1 MKEAPLKGIKV
12 IDASSILM
20 VPYCTR
26 LLADMGAEIIKV
38 ETISGDNTRYIGPSV
53 NKGMAAVFLNIN
65 RNKKSISVDLKSA
78 DGRLIIYKLIKKSD
92 VFVSNIRKAS
102 LERLKLTHSDFIKIN
117 PKIITANAVG
127 FSSKGPYAGLPAF
140 DDTIQAI
147 SGMAAYQET
156 YSDQPS
162 YTSGAT
168 ADKVTGL
175 MLGMSILS
183 ALFNREKNGEG
194 TELEVPM
201 METMVDFTLVEHLYG
216 YNFLPPK
223 APPVYPRQ
231 SSPNRKPYK
240 TLDGYI
246 AVLPYSDDQ
255 WLRFFSII
263 KKENILKDSKFCSLE
278 SRNQNIDELYKILSE
293 ELKKR
298 NTSYWIKNLREQD
311 IPATKVNFPKD
322 LFEDE
327 HLERTNFFKVQ
338 DHPTEGKL
346 LYPSFPVEFNEDE
359 TSSESLH
366 APSLGENTKEILTD
380 LGYSEF
386 EIESFVSKGTV
397 KI

>member
-102 LERLKLTHSDFIKIN
+102 LERLKLTHTDFIKIN

-263 KKENILKDSKFCSLE
+263 KKENILKDPKFCSLE

>member
-1 MKEAPLKGIKV
+1 MKEAPLKGIKI

-38 ETISGDNTRYIGPSV
+38 ETLSGDNTRYIGPSI

-102 LERLKLTHSDFIKIN
+102 LEKLKLTHSDFIKIN

-127 FSSKGPYAGLPAF
+127 FSSRGPYAGLPAF

-147 SGMAAYQET
+147 SGMAAYQEI

-263 KKENILKDSKFCSLE
+263 NKKNILKDPKFCSLV

-298 NTSYWIKNLREQD
+298 NTGFWIKNLREQD
-311 IPATKVNFPKD
+311 IPATKVNFPKE

-327 HLERTNFFKVQ
+327 HLERINFFKVQ

-359 TSSESLH
+359 TAESLH

-386 EIESFVSKGTV
+386 EIESFVSKGTI

>member
-102 LERLKLTHSDFIKIN
+102 LERLKLTHTDFIKIN

-263 KKENILKDSKFCSLE
+263 KKENILKDPKFSSLE
-278 SRNQNIDELYKILSE
+278 TRNQNIDELYKILSE

-359 TSSESLH
+359 TFSESLH

>member
-1 MKEAPLKGIKV
+1 MKKAPLKGIKI

-20 VPYCTR
+20 VPFCTR

-38 ETISGDNTRYIGPSV
+38 ETLSGDNTRYIGPSV

-102 LERLKLTHSDFIKIN
+102 LKKLRLTHSDFIKIN

-127 FSSKGPYAGLPAF
+127 FSSRGPYAGLPAF

-183 ALFNREKNGEG
+183 ALYNREKNGEG

-223 APPVYPRQ
+223 APPIYPRQ

-263 KKENILKDSKFCSLE
+263 KRENILKDPKFCSLE

-298 NTSYWIKNLREQD
+298 NTSFWIKNLREKD

-327 HLERTNFFKVQ
+327 HLKKINFFKIK
-338 DHPTEGKL
+338 DHPTEGKV

-359 TSSESLH
+359 TSEGLH

-386 EIESFVSKGTV
+386 EIESFVSKGTI